1 MHPQRAPLASL
12 ATQLQELTER
22 AAAIGEQLNET
33 PTEDVA
39 GTLFEV
45 ERALRSASRALERA
59 RRQLQ

>member
-22 AAAIGEQLNET
+22 AAALGEQLNET